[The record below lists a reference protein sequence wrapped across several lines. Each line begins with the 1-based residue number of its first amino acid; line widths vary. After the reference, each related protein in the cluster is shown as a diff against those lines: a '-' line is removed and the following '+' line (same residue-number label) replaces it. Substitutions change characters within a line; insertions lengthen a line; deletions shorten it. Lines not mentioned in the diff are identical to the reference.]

1 MPSPSISFSCQQC
14 SKRFSAPASAS
25 GKQVTCSGCGAKVT
39 VPDPS
44 APAAI
49 GPAVAPVALTPSP
62 FPAFGTPAS
71 SPAPATVFAPPVSA
85 PAGGFATGSTGRRDF
100 PALKFVAVVIVILSW
115 LYVVVGVLAGLGVIG
130 AAGSDGLPGS
140 LFIGVGVVL
149 LCLLVAVFIRA
160 GAEMIRLLLYVAELL
175 EDIRAK

>member
-1 MPSPSISFSCQQC
+1 MPSPAISFACPQC

-44 APAAI
+44 APAVSN
-49 GPAVAPVALTPSP
+49 PAVTPVAPTVSS
-62 FPAFGTPAS
+62 FPAFGTATSTPPAG
-71 SPAPATVFAPPVSA
+71 AVFAPTASPPSR
-85 PAGGFATGSTGRRDF
+85 GFTTGTSGRRGF
-100 PALKFVAVVIVILSW
+100 PSLKFVAGVIVFLSW
-115 LYVVVGVLAGLGVIG
+115 LYVVGGVLAGLGVIG
-130 AAGSDGLPGS
+130 AVGPDGLPGS
-140 LFIGVGVVL
+140 LFIGVGVVM

-160 GAEMIRLLLYVAELL
+160 GAEMIRLALYIAELL